1 MTERTSDDILLSVII
16 IFYNQEKY
24 VRQTLESVLSQKTD
38 FKFEILMGDDNSTD
52 KTTDILKEYSEKYP
66 EVCRYFLVP
75 GTKERKYKI
84 LERQTDNRIY
94 LLGFTKGQYVNFLDG
109 DDYYTTDTK
118 FQKQIDILEK
128 HPEISGCFHPFN
140 YHYEKDGRD
149 EEYVNLGDREMVIK
163 NNKFWRRYYAHSATF
178 IFRNKY
184 SRNTEVLKGKI
195 FDDSIITLW
204 HIGLSDV
211 YYIPDNAF
219 AYRQL
224 EESTWNKISVL
235 TQSLINI
242 RNCDDLK
249 KISREHGYK
258 LENAI
263 DARFRNTYRDVFR
276 ARKEINELPDV
287 TGGFSDNDFATAT
300 LNYGKKGILYD
311 VHYVAKY
318 ALFFC
323 KVCMIRLTGKISD
336 IFN

>member
-1 MTERTSDDILLSVII
+1 MAEKTMDEVLLSVVI

-24 VRQTLESVLSQKTD
+24 VRQTIESVLAQKTD

-52 KTTDILKEYSEKYP
+52 GTTDILKEYSEKYP
-66 EVCRYFLVP
+66 DICRYFLVP
-75 GTKERKYKI
+75 GTKEKKYKI

-109 DDYYTTDTK
+109 DDYYTSDTK
-118 FQKQIDILEK
+118 FQKQVDVLEK
-128 HPEISGCFHPFN
+128 HPEISGCFHPFY
-140 YHYEKDGRD
+140 YHYENTGRD
-149 EEYVNLGDREMVIK
+149 EEYVNLGDKELIIK

-184 SRNTEVLKGKI
+184 SRNTEALRGKI

-219 AYRQL
+219 SYRQL
-224 EESTWNKISVL
+224 EDSTWNKISEI
-235 TQSLINI
+235 TQRLINI

-249 KISREHGYK
+249 KISRESGYK

-263 DARFRNTYRDVFR
+263 DARFRNTFRDVFR
-276 ARKEINELPDV
+276 ARKEIKELPDV
-287 TGGFSDNDFATAT
+287 IGGFSEKDFATAT
-300 LNYGKKGILYD
+300 LNYGKKGLWYD
-311 VHYVAKY
+311 ALYVAGY
-318 ALFFC
+318 GLFMC
-323 KVCMIRLTGKISD
+323 KVTLTRLIGKISD
-336 IFN
+336 ILN